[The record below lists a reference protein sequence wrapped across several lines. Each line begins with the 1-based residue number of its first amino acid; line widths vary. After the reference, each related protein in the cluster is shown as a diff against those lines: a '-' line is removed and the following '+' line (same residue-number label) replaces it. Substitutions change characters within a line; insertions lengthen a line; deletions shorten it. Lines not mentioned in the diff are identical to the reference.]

1 MRLFKII
8 FSPTGG
14 TEKAAEAIVSRFNG
28 EIETV
33 DLTDADAD
41 FSAVQISGEDISL
54 IAVPSYS
61 GRVPALA
68 AERIKKLHG
77 NGSRCVLLCVYGN
90 RAYEDT
96 LAEMQDIAGECGFSV
111 TAAAAAIAE
120 HSIIRKYAE
129 GRPDKDDIEEL
140 HSFGDKIFDKLQKGE
155 NDLGMQIPGSR
166 PYRKAGSVSMVPK
179 ADGNCTGCGLCA
191 EKCPAK
197 AIDKEN
203 IKTVDSKKCIGCMR
217 CVSVCP
223 QGARKVNEVMLS
235 AVDLK
240 LKKACSVRKDNEL
253 YI

>member
-14 TEKAAEAIVSRFNG
+14 TEKAAEAIASRFNG

-33 DLTDADAD
+33 DLTNADTD
-41 FSAVQISGEDISL
+41 FYSMQISGEDISL

-77 NGSRCVLLCVYGN
+77 SGSRCVLLCVYGN
-90 RAYEDT
+90 RSYEDT

-129 GRPDKDDIEEL
+129 GRPDDRDIEEL

-155 NDLGMQIPGSR
+155 NALSTQIPGNR
-166 PYRKAGSVSMVPK
+166 PYRKAGSAVMVPK
-179 ADGNCTGCGLCA
+179 ADSSCTGCGLCA
-191 EKCPAK
+191 DKCPAK
-197 AIDKEN
+197 VIDKEN
-203 IKTVDSKKCIGCMR
+203 IKTADSRKCIGCMR

-223 QGARKVNEVMLS
+223 QGARKASEVMLS